1 MQKVMD
7 MERLKTTYAYIDNDE
22 KLHHELAA
30 LEGTGAIGV
39 DTETTGLD
47 PLKDR
52 LMLLQLAASW
62 DYVLVI
68 DMAKL
73 GTAGWEQIREVLR
86 SSRVKVFQ
94 NAKFDLK
101 FLKMAGLEVKGP
113 IFDTML
119 AAQIIHNGQAYR
131 SNSLEALAE
140 QYLGIA
146 LDKSEQKS
154 DWSRGL
160 MEAQLEYAARDAAV
174 LLPLRESLIAKI
186 KEGHLV
192 EVCKLEFECLHAVV
206 EMELKGILLD
216 SEAWALLHEKYLKE
230 QQELSDKLL
239 EELGQGVVQMNF
251 FGEEKTYGINLDS
264 HQQVIKAF
272 KSKGIDLEST
282 SHYQL
287 MEYKDKSEMV
297 EWFMEYRRV
306 TKAIQSFLSPLPQY
320 ISSATGR
327 LHPSYYQLGAHSG
340 RFSCGNPNIQQIPR
354 GKEFRDC
361 FIPAK
366 GNKLIIADYSQI
378 ELRVAAEIAE
388 DTTMMAAYRQNMDL
402 HALTASLVANK
413 PIELITKQER
423 QAAKAVNFG
432 LIYAMGAKGLQGYA
446 RTVYG
451 VDLSLKEAELFKSR
465 FFAAYKGIAKWHER
479 MKKAA
484 DIREC
489 RTLTG
494 RRVLFREQPG
504 ITGLLNLPV
513 QGTAA
518 DIVKKA
524 LSMLVP
530 VTQRLGGSIIATV
543 HDEVLLEVSAAAAKE
558 AACELKRVMEEA
570 GACYL
575 KKVPVVAETLIADS
589 WADK

>member
-1 MQKVMD
+1 
-7 MERLKTTYAYIDNDE
+7 MEKLKIAYAYIDNDE
-22 KLHHELAA
+22 KLHHELTV

-47 PLKDR
+47 PLKDH
-52 LMLLQLAASW
+52 LMLLQLAASR
-62 DYVLVI
+62 DYALVI
-68 DMAKL
+68 DIGKL
-73 GTAGWEQIREVLR
+73 GAAGREKIREVLQ
-86 SSRVKVFQ
+86 SGRVKVFQ

-101 FLKMAGLEVKGP
+101 FLKMARLEVKGP
-113 IFDTML
+113 VFDTML
-119 AAQIIHNGQAYR
+119 AAQIIHNGQAYQ

-140 QYLGIA
+140 QYLGIR
-146 LDKSEQKS
+146 LDKTEQKS

-160 MEAQLEYAARDAAV
+160 TEAQLEYAARDAAV

-206 EMELKGILLD
+206 EMELKGILLNK
-216 SEAWALLHEKYLKE
+216 EAWALLHEKYLKE
-230 QQELSDKLL
+230 QQELSSKLL

-282 SHYQL
+282 SHYEL
-287 MEYKDKSEMV
+287 MEYKDKSELV
-297 EWFMEYRRV
+297 GWFMEYRKV
-306 TKAIQSFLSPLPQY
+306 TKAIQSFLAPLPQY
-320 ISSATGR
+320 ISSVTGR
-327 LHPSYYQLGAHSG
+327 LHASYYQLGAHSG

-366 GNKLIIADYSQI
+366 GNKLVIADYSQI

-413 PIELITKQER
+413 PIEMITKQER

-446 RTVYG
+446 KTVYG
-451 VDLSLKEAELFKSR
+451 VNLTLKEAELFRSR
-465 FFAAYKGIAKWHER
+465 FFGAYKGIAKWHEK

-489 RTLTG
+489 RTLSG

-524 LSMLVP
+524 LGMLVP
-530 VTQRLGGSIIATV
+530 VVQRLGGSIIATV
-543 HDEVLLEVSAAAAKE
+543 HDEVLLEVPAAAAKE
-558 AACELKRVMEEA
+558 AAHELKRVMEEA
-570 GACYL
+570 GAYYL